1 MNEEYLNGFREI
13 YSEYSDE
20 DIRSLLAQGET
31 FFDPDSYRLLCEEA
45 KKRSIDL
52 KRESS

>member
-13 YSEYSDE
+13 YADYSDD
-20 DIRSLLAQGET
+20 DIRSLLAEGDA

-45 KKRSIDL
+45 KKRSIPIP
-52 KRESS
+52 